1 MSRWQQFNFYKT
13 LFMSKLHVWYSFL
26 SDSRIISSIS
36 YIVYTSIN
44 IIGSVDDFLLTTG
57 SLIGTLTAVCSYA
70 DVTSVM
76 IVLSVSVRLSWLH
89 ASVAFGLTL
98 TLSCFRFSLF
108 SSISFLLAFLC
119 FSFNTTTT

>member
-1 MSRWQQFNFYKT
+1 MSRWQQFTFYKT
-13 LFMSKLHVWYSFL
+13 LFISELHIWYSFL
-26 SDSRIISSIS
+26 SDSRKFPLFLTLCII
-36 YIVYTSIN
+36 IN
-44 IIGSVDDFLLTTG
+44 ILGSVDDFLLTTG

-89 ASVAFGLTL
+89 ASVGFGLTL